1 MQCRGRASGPNQQQ
15 KCSGVLRQ
23 TKFSGERKLCVLEL
37 CRIDDVES
45 VESRK
50 RCHLMRAH
58 RSSAHDVFDAYAA
71 DEQRVANERAMA
83 APRHRFGTH
92 DRGALCARELEQALQ
107 AVTKFFAAHIIGV
120 AAKGSVTPAEIH
132 GIVLRVTKPAEIF
145 EVHVLDSLFA
155 QRSGERIGIELRN
168 APRFRD
174 AADVH
179 ETFDTVPVQDGQ
191 KFFDRARRMPDGEH
205 C

>member
-1 MQCRGRASGPNQQQ
+1 MLSPSSLANGVISCGRTEVALMMSSTLTPRTSNASPM
-15 KCSGVLRQ
+15 S
-23 TKFSGERKLCVLEL
+23 ERWQ
-37 CRIDDVES
+37 R
-45 VESRK
+45 
-50 RCHLMRAH
+50 HGTA
-58 RSSAHDVFDAYAA
+58 SAH
-71 DEQRVANERAMA
+71 
-83 APRHRFGTH
+83 
-92 DRGALCARELEQALQ
+92 ALCARELEQALQ